1 MYYIYHIPGKKIG
14 VTNNLLN
21 RVTKAQ
27 GYKKDEY
34 EIILQSEDINF
45 IADQEIKLQK
55 KFGYKV
61 DITPYNKLFN
71 KMNINVTEQTTTFP
85 VPKAQLKK
93 YLKKHVGE
101 SW

>member
-14 VTNNLLN
+14 VTNNLLK

-27 GYKKDEY
+27 GYKQEEY
-34 EIILQSEDINF
+34 EIILQSEDINY

-71 KMNINVTEQTTTFP
+71 NCLLYTSP
-85 VPKAQLKK
+85 SPRD
-93 YLKKHVGE
+93 
-101 SW
+101 

>member
-71 KMNINVTEQTTTFP
+71 N
-85 VPKAQLKK
+85 
-93 YLKKHVGE
+93 YYHRHV
-101 SW
+101 